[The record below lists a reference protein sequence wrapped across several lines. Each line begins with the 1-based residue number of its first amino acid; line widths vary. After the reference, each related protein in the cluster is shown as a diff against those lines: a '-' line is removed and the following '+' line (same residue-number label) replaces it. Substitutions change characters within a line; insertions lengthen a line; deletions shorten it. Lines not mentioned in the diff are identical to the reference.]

1 MERLTLKELF
11 GTPVPIQPQ
20 TTLHVATNPTPRL
33 SEQEAFANF
42 VNATT
47 IAEQVHTP
55 FLESVHLFVNNPDIA
70 NVSSM
75 LSLLVLATNTEPQG
89 ITQETRDLA
98 IATVARLFSNG
109 DSDLE
114 HYYRQ
119 ALTFAK
125 QQNVYSIL
133 RYYILTYQDHPLAI
147 KLREEIQ
154 ANKGPRPLS

>member
-47 IAEQVHTP
+47 ITEQVHTP
-55 FLESVHLFVNNPDIA
+55 FLESIHLFVNDPDIV
-70 NVSSM
+70 NVSSIF
-75 LSLLVLATNTEPQG
+75 SLLVLATNTELQG
-89 ITQETRDLA
+89 ITQKTQELA

-109 DSDLE
+109 DTHLE
-114 HYYRQ
+114 YFYRQ
-119 ALTFAK
+119 AIAFGKRAGA
-125 QQNVYSIL
+125 YSIL